1 MQQANNEQMLQSL
14 VSNIQASGLKQKLIF
29 TFIIIALFRF
39 GAQLPIFGINNE
51 VFQALAA
58 GNNMIGFLDLFSGGA
73 LGKVSIFALGI
84 GPYITAS
91 IIMQLLAVIVPY
103 LENLQK
109 RKENQPVINPGADAS
124 KISEDINDKLNDILN
139 QASKKVDDTYSMSD
153 LEADLA
159 KLRLSVEKSN
169 KNIGTDF
176 QNIGGWLKNTNSRLE
191 NLSNMVGMLSK
202 KIENTEKLGLE
213 EVKTRLVQSERD
225 YVAPQKIEET
235 LNGVYK
241 KYKIQEMRLE
251 ELDEKI
257 SLILQKQSEGFDVK
271 SFIDLFYDNTTQ
283 TKSLASRVDN
293 IENKL
298 NTISKNIEKII
309 SYIDE

>member
-103 LENLQK
+103 LENL
-109 RKENQPVINPGADAS
+109 
-124 KISEDINDKLNDILN
+124 
-139 QASKKVDDTYSMSD
+139 
-153 LEADLA
+153 
-159 KLRLSVEKSN
+159 RLFWRFSN
-169 KNIGTDF
+169 LLYLLQF
-176 QNIGGWLKNTNSRLE
+176 YQNY
-191 NLSNMVGMLSK
+191 
-202 KIENTEKLGLE
+202 LGQLC
-213 EVKTRLVQSERD
+213 T
-225 YVAPQKIEET
+225 A
-235 LNGVYK
+235 
-241 KYKIQEMRLE
+241 
-251 ELDEKI
+251 
-257 SLILQKQSEGFDVK
+257 
-271 SFIDLFYDNTTQ
+271 
-283 TKSLASRVDN
+283 
-293 IENKL
+293 
-298 NTISKNIEKII
+298 
-309 SYIDE
+309 